1 MVSVGRRQS
10 GGKAGLPA
18 DSTAQPHL
26 LRRFCRAEAGV
37 SAVEFALLLPLM
49 LMLYAGCVEVTGALT
64 VDRKVSRAA
73 STIADLVSQET
84 SISSAQMSNIFDATS
99 AILEPYGSSSAK
111 LLLVVVNVNSA
122 TSQTVAW
129 SANRNDTAY
138 GVGAANPITVPSTI
152 AVVGTQMVI
161 GRVQYSYTSPFSAV
175 MESVT
180 GHASYALSHEFM
192 LRPRQGKTITKS

>member
-1 MVSVGRRQS
+1 MVIAWRLGRSGKTLQSAGPVAELGLVGRFRR
-10 GGKAGLPA
+10 A
-18 DSTAQPHL
+18 D
-26 LRRFCRAEAGV
+26 AGV

-84 SISSAQMSNIFDATS
+84 SISTTQMSNIFDATS
-99 AILEPYGSSSAK
+99 AILEPYNAGAAK
-111 LLLVVVNVNSA
+111 LLVVVVNVNST

-129 SANRNDTAY
+129 SSNVNDTDYAA
-138 GVGAANPITVPSTI
+138 GATNPITVPSTI